1 MKKAYISPV
10 TTTVMIQT
18 TTILAG
24 SPDAKVYNEEGN
36 GTVYSRGNSFWDDEE
51 EEE

>member
-24 SPDAKVYNEEGN
+24 SPDANVYNENGN
-36 GTVYSRGNSFWDDEE
+36 GTVYSRGNSFWDDDEE
-51 EEE
+51 E